1 MCDLNTIR
9 TIRRT
14 DEERRRCREGG
25 RRAAPESSGQRRE
38 SGEERRGGD
47 KLPIKWVSGI
57 WDAIAYRVRA
67 LISDL
72 IAAQLSGNTK
82 HSAPTLEIM
91 LKEISVALFQF
102 LTCKQYMNMRDL
114 PKVGLGTPFSLL

>member
-1 MCDLNTIR
+1 MCDLNTD
-9 TIRRT
+9 RT
-14 DEERRRCREGG
+14 DEERRRREGG

-38 SGEERRGGD
+38 SGEERD

-72 IAAQLSGNTK
+72 IAAHSLATPNILPQL
-82 HSAPTLEIM
+82 
-91 LKEISVALFQF
+91 
-102 LTCKQYMNMRDL
+102 
-114 PKVGLGTPFSLL
+114 